1 MTKSVIQIDAD
12 ASVGQLVTS
21 ILGPKGYEMEMLS
34 SGRAAIDR
42 IKEKAFDICMVGDQC
57 DDIDGIGFLVQL
69 RKANNKIKVVMIT
82 KTWPASE
89 LYERLTKDLKVDLVA
104 IRPLKASIFGAQ
116 VDSLLETGAQP
127 KKAQLTAEELHFEAL
142 QALKSKYIIVLP
154 ERIKKLTEAYDAAR
168 AERKESPYMIEA
180 IRLAHNLKGTSGSCG
195 LIELSEASAHLES
208 ALKAM
213 NASGLYDNDTSW
225 DEVQNFLDYVVQVA
239 NVISSNTGSEAAE
252 IGSKLKELGSNMR
265 MPAEKDES
273 AMYPG
278 GVYVE
283 PGNSASK
290 KSANP
295 FLLDGVT
302 IDEAAAKAL
311 GKPINKS
318 IIEEDKPLGAPARSS
333 ISGVNSGATSSGVIG
348 TTCGDTE
355 TGSGAPPRTV
365 PKTTGLIIEDDINER
380 LLPLAE
386 DPTSI
391 RVLIMSSEE
400 VPVIERQADG
410 LPVKIIPVS
419 TMEDALSTAKT
430 LALDAV
436 LIDIDQE
443 APAPG
448 ISLART
454 IRGLPGNENLP
465 VAFVSTQ
472 IEPSNPVDSAHA
484 GASLFLEKPVKQK
497 MLINSVDY
505 LLSIRTGGRPR
516 ILIIDDDEDFVRLVG
531 AILGK
536 EGMIV
541 KGLTVPENIAEH
553 ILSFAP
559 DIVLLDVMMPGI
571 SGYQVCQQLREQPQ
585 WQDLPVLFLTA
596 QTGLSARL
604 AAFEAGGDDYLPKP
618 VAPAELLMRVKV
630 RLERARMLKER
641 SDKDVLTGLMIR
653 RAFMEQTQALFSESR
668 NNNLRFCICLLDI
681 DHFKKVN
688 DTYGHLAGDR
698 VLTHF
703 GALIRKR
710 FRVEDLRGRW
720 GGEEFIVA
728 FRHIEKKTAQ
738 GALERCLEELKQHVF
753 EGDNGQK
760 FSVSFSAG
768 LVSYPEDGDNP
779 QTLIKFADECLY
791 EAKRNGRSQVVAR
804 SPGTGERTEN
814 GDASSHDSA
823 H

>member
-1 MTKSVIQIDAD
+1 MSKTVIQIDAD
-12 ASVGQLVTS
+12 ATVGQLVTS
-21 ILGPKGYEMEMLS
+21 ILGPKGYELEQIS
-34 SGRAAIDR
+34 SGKTALDK
-42 IKEKAFDICMVGDQC
+42 IKEKPYDICMVGDQL
-57 DDIDGIGFLVQL
+57 DDLDGIGFLVQL
-69 RKANNKIKVVMIT
+69 RKANNKIKVVMVT
-82 KTWPASE
+82 KNWPASE

-116 VDSLLETGAQP
+116 VDSLLETGKEA
-127 KKAQLTAEELHFEAL
+127 KRAQLTAEELHFEAI

-154 ERIKKLTEAYDAAR
+154 ERIKKLTESFDAAR
-168 AERKESPYMIEA
+168 AEHSESRYLEEA

-213 NASGLYDNDTSW
+213 MASGLYDNETSW

-239 NVISSNTGSEAAE
+239 NVIASSKESEA
-252 IGSKLKELGSNMR
+252 SDVSSRLKNLSHGMTPPTSV
-265 MPAEKDES
+265 DEGT
-273 AMYPG
+273 MYPG

-283 PGNSASK
+283 PGNSAASK
-290 KSANP
+290 SINP
-295 FLLDGVT
+295 FLLDGVS
-302 IDEAAAKAL
+302 IDAAAAKAMA
-311 GKPINKS
+311 KPGSNLAIS
-318 IIEEDKPLGAPARSS
+318 GGGGAPAVVPQA
-333 ISGVNSGATSSGVIG
+333 SGLLLEPGM
-348 TTCGDTE
+348 D
-355 TGSGAPPRTV
+355 
-365 PKTTGLIIEDDINER
+365 ER
-380 LLPLAE
+380 LLPLTE

-391 RVLIMSSEE
+391 RVLIMSSEA
-400 VPVIERQADG
+400 VPNIERQADG
-410 LPVKIIPVS
+410 LPVKIIPTS
-419 TMEDALSTAKT
+419 NFDDALHTAKN

-436 LIDIDQE
+436 LIDIDTGS
-443 APAPG
+443 PAPG
-448 ISLART
+448 ITLART

-465 VAFVSTQ
+465 VAFVSTSL
-472 IEPSNPVDSAHA
+472 EPSNPVESAHA
-484 GASLFLEKPVKQK
+484 GASLYLEKPVKLQ
-497 MLINSVDY
+497 MLSNAVDY
-505 LLSIRTGGRPR
+505 LLSVRTGGRPR

-541 KGLTVPENIAEH
+541 KGLTLPENVVEH
-553 ILSFAP
+553 VLSFAP

-571 SGYQVCQQLREQPQ
+571 SGYQICQQMREQPQ

-641 SDKDVLTGLMIR
+641 ADKDVLTGLMIR
-653 RAFMEQTQALFSESR
+653 RAFMEQLQALFSESR
-668 NNNLRFCICLLDI
+668 NNNLRFSICLLDI

-698 VLTHF
+698 VLTYF
-703 GALIRKR
+703 GALIRRR

-728 FRHIEKKTAQ
+728 FRHIEKETAQ
-738 GALERCLEELKQHVF
+738 GALERCLEELKAHVF
-753 EGDNGQK
+753 EGDNGGT

-768 LVSYPEDGDNP
+768 LVSFPEDGDNP
-779 QTLIKFADECLY
+779 QALIKLADECLY
-791 EAKRNGRSQVVAR
+791 EAKRNGRSQVVAANLKKK
-804 SPGTGERTEN
+804 TAET
-814 GDASSHDSA
+814 ASATASESDSSD
-823 H
+823 

>member
-1 MTKSVIQIDAD
+1 MTKTVIQIDAD
-12 ASVGQLVTS
+12 ATVGQLVTS
-21 ILGPKGYEMEMLS
+21 ILGPKGYELEMLS

-42 IKEKAFDICMVGDQC
+42 IKEKTFDICMVGDQL

-69 RKANNKIKVVMIT
+69 RKANNKIKVVMVT
-82 KTWPASE
+82 KTWPATE

-127 KKAQLTAEELHFEAL
+127 KKAQLSAEELHFEAI

-168 AERKESPYMIEA
+168 AERTESRYMEEA

-213 NASGLYDNDTSW
+213 NASGLFDNETSW

-239 NVISSNTGSEAAE
+239 NVISSSRDSEAVE
-252 IGSKLKELGSNMR
+252 VGSKLKELSAGIKA
-265 MPAEKDES
+265 PVEKDEG

-283 PGNSASK
+283 PGQSAVK
-290 KSANP
+290 KPVNP
-295 FLLDGVT
+295 FLLDGVS

-311 GKPINKS
+311 GKPVNKA
-318 IIEEDKPLGAPARSS
+318 IIADDQPLGAAARPAVAS
-333 ISGVNSGATSSGVIG
+333 TG
-348 TTCGDTE
+348 T
-355 TGSGAPPRTV
+355 PPHVVTT
-365 PKTTGLIIEDDINER
+365 PQTTGLIMEEDMNER
-380 LLPLAE
+380 LLPLTE

-391 RVLIMSSEE
+391 RVLIMSAEG
-400 VPVIERQADG
+400 VPSMERQADG
-410 LPVKIIPVS
+410 LPVKIIPTS
-419 TMEDALSTAKT
+419 NFEDALTTAKT

-436 LIDIDQE
+436 LIDIDQGT
-443 APAPG
+443 PAPG

-472 IEPSNPVDSAHA
+472 LEPTNPVDSAHA
-484 GASLFLEKPVKQK
+484 GASLYLEKPVKQQ
-497 MLINSVDY
+497 MLTNAVDY
-505 LLSIRTGGRPR
+505 LLSVRTGGRPR

-571 SGYQVCQQLREQPQ
+571 SGYQVCQQMREQPQ

-641 SDKDVLTGLMIR
+641 ADKDVLTGLMIR
-653 RAFMEQTQALFSESR
+653 RAFMEQVQALFSESR
-668 NNNLRFCICLLDI
+668 NNNLKFSICLLDI
-681 DHFKKVN
+681 DHFKNVN

-698 VLTHF
+698 VLTYF
-703 GALIRKR
+703 GALIRRR

-728 FRHIEKKTAQ
+728 FRHIEKTTAQ

-804 SPGTGERTEN
+804 DPNAPRKAE
-814 GDASSHDSA
+814 DSSGQEKA

>member
-1 MTKSVIQIDAD
+1 MSKSVIQIDAD
-12 ASVGQLVTS
+12 STVGQLVTS
-21 ILGPKGYEMEMLS
+21 ILGPKGYELEQFS
-34 SGRAAIDR
+34 SGKAALDK
-42 IKEKAFDICMVGDQC
+42 IKEKQFDICMVGDQL
-57 DDIDGIGFLVQL
+57 DDIDGIGFLIQL
-69 RKANNKIKVVMIT
+69 RKSNSKIKVVMIT

-116 VDSLLETGAQP
+116 VDTLLETGAQP
-127 KKAQLTAEELHFEAL
+127 KKAQLSAEELHFEAI
-142 QALKSKYIIVLP
+142 QALKAKYIIVLP
-154 ERIKKLTEAYDAAR
+154 ERIKKLTESFDAAR
-168 AERKESPYMIEA
+168 AERTESRYLEEA
-180 IRLAHNLKGTSGSCG
+180 IRLAHNLKGTAGSCG

-213 NASGLYDNDTSW
+213 NASGLFDNETSW
-225 DEVQNFLDYVVQVA
+225 DEVQNFLNYVVQVA
-239 NVISSNTGSEAAE
+239 NVISSNKETEAVE
-252 IGSKLKELGSNMR
+252 ISSKLKSLSQGFTPP
-265 MPAEKDES
+265 PAVDEG
-273 AMYPG
+273 AKYPG

-283 PGNSASK
+283 AGGSLSSK
-290 KSANP
+290 STNP
-295 FLLDGVT
+295 FLLDGVS
-302 IDEAAAKAL
+302 IDAAAEKVI
-311 GKPINKS
+311 GKP
-318 IIEEDKPLGAPARSS
+318 
-333 ISGVNSGATSSGVIG
+333 
-348 TTCGDTE
+348 
-355 TGSGAPPRTV
+355 V
-365 PKTTGLIIEDDINER
+365 PKPIGKPGSSAILADDTTPLVVHPKTNGLIVEPDAAER
-380 LLPLAE
+380 LIPLTE
-386 DPTSI
+386 DHTSI
-391 RVLIMSSEE
+391 RVLVMSPEA
-400 VPVIERQADG
+400 VPNIERHADG
-410 LPVKIIPVS
+410 LPVKIIPTNS
-419 TMEDALSTAKT
+419 FDDALLTARS

-436 LIDIDQE
+436 LIDIDTGT
-443 APAPG
+443 PAPG

-454 IRGLPGNENLP
+454 LRGLPGNENLP
-465 VAFVSTQ
+465 VAFVSTNL
-472 IEPSNPVDSAHA
+472 EPSNPVDSTHA
-484 GASLFLEKPVKQK
+484 GASLYLEKPVKQQ
-497 MLINSVDY
+497 MLTNAVDY
-505 LLSIRTGGRPR
+505 LLSVRTGGRPR

-541 KGLTVPENIAEH
+541 KGLTIPENVVEH

-571 SGYQVCQQLREQPQ
+571 SGYQICQQMREQPQ
-585 WQDLPVLFLTA
+585 WRDLPVLFLTA

-641 SDKDVLTGLMIR
+641 ADKDVLTGLMIR
-653 RAFMEQTQALFSESR
+653 RAFMEQLQALFSESK
-668 NNNLRFCICLLDI
+668 NNNLRFSVCLLDI

-728 FRHIEKKTAQ
+728 FRHIEKGTAQ

-753 EGDNGQK
+753 EGDNGDK

-768 LVSYPEDGDNP
+768 LVSFPEDGDNP
-779 QTLIKFADECLY
+779 QSLIKLADEFLY
-791 EAKRNGRSQVVAR
+791 EAKRNGRSQVVSHGLDVKPESAE
-804 SPGTGERTEN
+804 PAKTE
-814 GDASSHDSA
+814 S
-823 H
+823 

>member
-1 MTKSVIQIDAD
+1 MTKTVIQIDAD
-12 ASVGQLVTS
+12 GSVGQLVKS

-42 IKEKAFDICMVGDQC
+42 IKETSFDICMVGDQC

-69 RKANNKIKVVMIT
+69 RKANNKIKVVMVT

-168 AERKESPYMIEA
+168 AERKESPYMVEA

-213 NASGLYDNDTSW
+213 NASGLYENETSW

-252 IGSKLKELGSNMR
+252 IGGKLRELGANIK
-265 MPAEKDES
+265 PAAEKDEG

-283 PGNSASK
+283 PGNSALK
-290 KSANP
+290 KSVNP
-295 FLLDGVT
+295 FLLDGVS

-311 GKPINKS
+311 GKPVNRS
-318 IIEEDKPLGAPARSS
+318 IIADDQPLGMSARASTAGDRPAQ
-333 ISGVNSGATSSGVIG
+333 
-348 TTCGDTE
+348 
-355 TGSGAPPRTV
+355 APPAV
-365 PKTTGLIIEDDINER
+365 PKTSGLIIEEDINER
-380 LLPLAE
+380 LLPLTE

-400 VPVIERQADG
+400 VPVMERQADG

-436 LIDIDQE
+436 LIDIDQGT
-443 APAPG
+443 PAPG

-472 IEPSNPVDSAHA
+472 TEPSNPVESAHA

-497 MLINSVDY
+497 MLINAVDY

-738 GALERCLEELKQHVF
+738 GALERCLDELKQHVF

-804 SPGTGERTEN
+804 DASKVEN
-814 GDASSHDSA
+814 GENAKGNEHEGA